1 MTCRRLLF
9 CLVIVQIFS
18 TWCSPSFSWEVRT
31 HIPITAQ
38 ATQSSILDRVI
49 RESLGFNAGQTA
61 VFKDG
66 NDQLQARQWIEA
78 GSDRED
84 DFGFF
89 SLRFANHFHQ
99 PLRSPWSQAGLNDV
113 FSGQSSGIWAQ
124 TLNQSTFSGSG
135 SWSWQETRDRFY
147 RGLTSSNKTDRES
160 FLAQTFRGL
169 GHQMHLIQDAS
180 SVPHTR
186 NEAHPASFWTW
197 TIEQWGLQFQ
207 STNPTRFAAILGQT
221 PIMPNSQLL
230 NLSPEPGALIP
241 ISKFLDA
248 NQYNGSNPGATTSL
262 FNGTNA
268 SGQPALLS
276 PFGLSEYTNAN
287 FVHRNTLFTD
297 TLPQDHKWWSP
308 YPRRSSTN
316 IDTEIVPEVLTA
328 EDGITDQV
336 VYIKKERDGEQID
349 HFLKTTYAGIR
360 SSELLGNSEPLAK
373 ILQLDDRVY
382 EDYARLLWPRA
393 VGYSTA
399 LLDYFFRGKL
409 DVDLS
414 TDPND
419 ATVVRVEGTNA
430 STEKL
435 DGGTLEL
442 YGEDANGVRTAAT
455 AVGSTVVTAD
465 PGQPVLASFRLPAN
479 AEKLMA
485 VYKGKLGNEIPQGTP
500 GSADYFPG
508 AVIGKLLGRE
518 RVEQIFTDFTRWYV
532 RNPQGVFPLPV
543 LKSEVDDLQW
553 GDDSDMMVGR
563 SRLGPGEANKFYSY
577 RLNRQSGST
586 NIPLVTVS
594 QPLPDNPTATQ
605 IVDMQQLQ
613 EFPFPMSMDSGTTI
627 DFSHTLPYKQYLLW
641 QNTLA
646 EYNWIP
652 TPSEGAPDAGHYE
665 GSEQASYGISLL
677 VDQTATG
684 SFRVPII
691 LDEASNVFGPG
702 TANYF
707 WNIWSIHLSADGRP
721 LALIRV
727 DLSTNNLGTATF
739 PSRTLGK
746 SGGDIGLHPE
756 LVDLPPVQVGFE
768 LPEIGS
774 IWLLV
779 DVATGRVI
787 GNTAPQTLVVHHETA
802 RISYGPNPNQIDP
815 PMRSMGAARFNGG
828 PQSGTFVSGIDVV
841 RPPHNSAEFQL
852 CSDERLNTMNV
863 IASQAV
869 PSRFISNQLTLNRA
883 EITQIEFP
891 QPPNH
896 PQRIINFPINCG
908 SAQEP
913 PTGFRV
919 MVAPDPAFIPNTLDF
934 GIVRTAP
941 TGETEQLVLLLTQ
954 SQGQGSSDAKAK
966 LATWNPTLSRIDHVS
981 EFSERGFQFLLT
993 ASRDVAAAGT
1003 IGQNFQKSRIADLVA
1018 NSIIEIPSLDIF
1030 DYLLLEPNYLYNMF
1044 DFKFHVKDGSFQ
1056 STGLPAN
1063 LATTQ
1068 TRRLGR
1074 YHVVAVR

>member
-1 MTCRRLLF
+1 MKKFQVCIIILGLTCLLTAH
-9 CLVIVQIFS
+9 LWSYDVITHQNLA
-18 TWCSPSFSWEVRT
+18 VRSV
-31 HIPITAQ
+31 AV
-38 ATQSSILDRVI
+38 SSIDEVLKN
-49 RESLGFNAGQTA
+49 SLGFSQGRQA
-61 VFKDG
+61 VFLGRTVEQWLGDG
-66 NDQLQARQWIEA
+66 ARF
-78 GSDRED
+78 ED
-84 DFGFF
+84 DPPHRV
-89 SLRFANHFHQ
+89 LNHFHNPLQ
-99 PLRSPWSQAGLNDV
+99 PWGQAGLTLPV
-113 FSGQSSGIWAQ
+113 LGQLGQSSVLWEQ
-124 TLNQSTFSGSG
+124 NPNQDPGG
-135 SWSWQETRDRFY
+135 KWSWFDARKKYLEALTAPLKSTRDEDFA
-147 RGLTSSNKTDRES
+147 GM
-160 FLAQTFRGL
+160 FRGL
-169 GHQMHLIQDAS
+169 GQLSHLVQDATVPAHVRNDAHPCFPVPFTSLCPPINPDWYEDWAERNRNQVTLLSGFEPIKPSTSIFTPTADNQAPVPVARLIDTDRFQSGNS
-180 SVPHTR
+180 SILADANLGVSEFTNGNFLSRDTIFRNFMLPRTASLDLSSPTVEPVGTRFRRYFSKVGEGEFVPHFVAEGMLFR
-186 NEAHPASFWTW
+186 SVLAASTAPPPSGGWT
-197 TIEQWGLQFQ
+197 
-207 STNPTRFAAILGQT
+207 
-221 PIMPNSQLL
+221 M
-230 NLSPEPGALIP
+230 
-241 ISKFLDA
+241 
-248 NQYNGSNPGATTSL
+248 
-262 FNGTNA
+262 
-268 SGQPALLS
+268 
-276 PFGLSEYTNAN
+276 
-287 FVHRNTLFTD
+287 
-297 TLPQDHKWWSP
+297 
-308 YPRRSSTN
+308 
-316 IDTEIVPEVLTA
+316 
-328 EDGITDQV
+328 
-336 VYIKKERDGEQID
+336 
-349 HFLKTTYAGIR
+349 
-360 SSELLGNSEPLAK
+360 
-373 ILQLDDRVY
+373 DDRVQ
-382 EDYARLLWPRA
+382 EDYGRLLLPRA
-393 VGYSTA
+393 VGYSVS

-455 AVGSTVVTAD
+455 TVGSTVVTAD

-500 GSADYFPG
+500 GSADYFSG

-586 NIPLVTVS
+586 NIPVVTVS

-646 EYNWIP
+646 EYNWMP

-707 WNIWSIHLSADGRP
+707 WDIWSIHLTADGRP

-768 LPEIGS
+768 LPEIGA

-779 DVATGRVI
+779 DVATGQVI

-815 PMRSMGAARFNGG
+815 PMRSMSAARFNGG

-852 CSDERLNTMNV
+852 CSDEHLNTMTV

-913 PTGFRV
+913 PTGFRA
-919 MVAPDPAFIPNTLDF
+919 MVAPDPVFIPNTLDF

-1063 LATTQ
+1063 LAMTQ